1 MIKDKHELNQ
11 EKLLEMKEKMLGE
24 DTHNEH
30 TDYDDRSS
38 KANTKYDPKEFNFQA
53 YSYGDYETGDMVFDE
68 EDDKKQNK
76 LVNHEG
82 LRYPS
87 IDDLLEV
94 VDSKYKLAYIAAKR
108 AKIIKNDNYSS
119 VNNKCVKAVG
129 QALEEIL
136 AGKVTA
142 KF

>member
-1 MIKDKHELNQ
+1 MIKNKDDLNKEILQ
-11 EKLLEMKEKMLGE
+11 EYKEKIL
-24 DTHNEH
+24 NEQ
-30 TDYDDRSS
+30 DDKKTMHQKDSEQ
-38 KANTKYDPKEFNFQA
+38 KTNPKYDPKEFNFQS
-53 YSYGDYETGDMVFDE
+53 YNYGDYETGELVLGDSDNE
-68 EDDKKQNK
+68 PANK
-76 LVNHEG
+76 PINHEG

-108 AKIIKNDNYSS
+108 AKIIKSENYSS

-129 QALEEIL
+129 MALEEIL

>member
-1 MIKDKHELNQ
+1 MIKDKHDLNQ
-11 EKLLEMKEKMLGE
+11 EKLLELKEQLLNKHDE
-24 DTHNEH
+24 QSDSNKS
-30 TDYDDRSS
+30 SS
-38 KANTKYDPKEFNFQA
+38 KANTKYDPKQFNFEQ
-53 YSYGDYETGDMVFDE
+53 YSYGDYETGELVFDDE
-68 EDDKKQNK
+68 ESESQKKQ
-76 LVNHEG
+76 VNHEG

-87 IDDLLEV
+87 IDNLLEV

-108 AKIIKNDNYSS
+108 AKIIKNDNFSS

-129 QALEEIL
+129 MALEEIL